1 MDIAFPDPSSVIVAT
16 VGLLLVYIIAP
27 LLSLVGRVKIA
38 NDSSPT
44 FLLVATA
51 NVDDANV
58 DVSNDTVNV
67 LLVFVDPPNSAVA
80 ACVAVNVTVPAPT
93 IVIAFP
99 NPSSVIVATSGLLL
113 IYVIAPLLLL
123 VGAVVIAN
131 AVSAT
136 VFVEGTTNVDDAN
149 VDDANGDV
157 PAKHPSP
164 CISNVVAFIVNVV
177 TLVSKYGDVVNVYK

>member
-1 MDIAFPDPSSVIVAT
+1 VA
-16 VGLLLVYIIAP
+16 VE
-27 LLSLVGRVKIA
+27 
-38 NDSSPT
+38 
-44 FLLVATA
+44 
-51 NVDDANV
+51 NV

-67 LLVFVDPPNSAVA
+67 LLVLVDPPNSAVA

-99 NPSSVIVATSGLLL
+99 VPFDVIVATDGLLL

-149 VDDANGDV
+149 VDDCLNV